1 MKEVL
6 IGIIQ
11 GITEFLPVSSSG
23 HMVLFQHL
31 FGIKKPGIGLEIA
44 LHLGTLLAILI
55 FFYKDILKLFIREKL
70 KEHPI
75 FLIFIGSIPAGIVG
89 LLFKEKIETY
99 FEAIYYL
106 PIFFTFNSVL
116 LIATVF
122 KRDKEKAKVSLM
134 DAIIIGM
141 AQAIALV
148 PGISRSG
155 STVSTALL
163 LGISS
168 TTAFSFSFLLSIP
181 AILGAT
187 LLTLK
192 ELTALNLADI
202 VLPFFSSLI
211 TGFLSLFILRKI
223 VKIKKL
229 YFFGIYTLIL
239 ALFIVLFLW

>member
-23 HMVLFQHL
+23 HMVLFQNL

-44 LHLGTLLAILI
+44 LHLGTLVAILI
-55 FFYKDILKLFIREKL
+55 FFYKDIMKLFVKD
-70 KEHPI
+70 KVTEHPI
-75 FLIFIGSIPAGIVG
+75 FLIFIGSIPAGIFG
-89 LLFKEKIETY
+89 ILFKEKIETY
-99 FEAIYYL
+99 FETINYL
-106 PIFFTFNSVL
+106 PIFFTFNSLL

-122 KRDKEKAKVSLM
+122 KRDKERVKVSLI

-141 AQAIALV
+141 AQAIALF

-192 ELTALNLADI
+192 ELTALNLAEI

-211 TGFLSLFILRKI
+211 TGLLSLFILRKI

-239 ALFIVLFLW
+239 ALFIVLFLR